1 MEFMGFSVFEILGDE
16 FDFSGFVGGAAFGG
30 SEDGEEA
37 PVGFVD
43 VFFQAVFQIAG
54 PGVGMLG
61 GDEVV
66 DQAEEEG
73 AVAGAHELLGGF
85 RFRGAEVIGLAA
97 GGVGFAAFAGA
108 E

>member
-1 MEFMGFSVFEILGDE
+1 MEFVGLSVFEVFGDE
-16 FDFSGFVGGAAFGG
+16 FDFAGLVGGAAFGG

-43 VFFQAVFQIAG
+43 VFFQAAFQIAG

-73 AVAGAHELLGGF
+73 AVAGAHELFGGF
-85 RFRGAEVIGLAA
+85 RFCRAEVIGLAA

-108 E
+108 Q